1 MAWRK
6 ANNIDAMLTSYQ
18 EPEVMAKYWP
28 GGICGRDK
36 EGRPVQI
43 DRFGA
48 IDLKGYSSKLNVLF
62 IAHVNKQVSLA
73 GCCAAVV
80 RADILKAMVYRSEKL
95 KKLMK
100 EESEQNKKQIDQV
113 VQILDMDGFG
123 RKHMWIPGLFE
134 RKQFERK

>member
-48 IDLKGYSSKLNVLF
+48 IDLKGYSIIF
-62 IAHVNKQVSLA
+62 IETK
-73 GCCAAVV
+73 
-80 RADILKAMVYRSEKL
+80 RFVYRSC
-95 KKLMK
+95 
-100 EESEQNKKQIDQV
+100 KQIGV
-113 VQILDMDGFG
+113 FG
-123 RKHMWIPGLFE
+123 RLLCRSSKSGHFESNGLSI
-134 RKQFERK
+134 